1 MFFFFLIYIADCLFG
16 YGLQK
21 QLKPWLIAHVEC
33 WYYLFLAFTAFPPM
47 SSSSVYQLQEK
58 RSFNRQ
64 MWSCISS
71 TLHYCPIFCLAFGL
85 RLLYIEIHITY
96 YALTS
101 FWLSLWLK
109 YYHFTIIHLLILYNF
124 YSRWIYYF
132 SVCNVMIFI
141 PFLGEII
148 CIASGAGIIYLLS
161 PIHLKL
167 FLLAFNILFFSLF
180 HLMRFLH

>member
-1 MFFFFLIYIADCLFG
+1 
-16 YGLQK
+16 
-21 QLKPWLIAHVEC
+21 
-33 WYYLFLAFTAFPPM
+33 
-47 SSSSVYQLQEK
+47 
-58 RSFNRQ
+58 

-71 TLHYCPIFCLAFGL
+71 TLHYCPIFWHAFGL
-85 RLLYIEIHITY
+85 RLLYTEIHITC

-109 YYHFTIIHLLILYNF
+109 YYHFTIIHLPILHNF

-167 FLLAFNILFFSLF
+167 FLLAFNILFCTLF
-180 HLMRFLH
+180 HLMRFFTFKNSYSFVIIACDIPYFCLNLGIFWRNNYPINNYILVIGTITWK